1 MRKRLILA
9 FLILAVSIIALY
21 GVPRALMVAEV
32 VQTSQTERVDR
43 VAELLAVVIAEREQS
58 GPVTEEF
65 LRPLLR
71 HGESATYAT
80 ADGRMLTIGTPDED
94 GVRAT
99 AQVAGDGSIIS
110 VTKSNAALSERVAEV
125 ILPGILIGAALLVA
139 SVIAA
144 LLLAHVLSRPFVRLV
159 EIARDL
165 GRGNLRPERHPMRT
179 PEARAIDDALR
190 ESAGTLERRIRREH
204 EFAANASHQ
213 LRTPITALRLELE
226 DLSLWPETPPKVGEQ
241 LEHALAE
248 IDRLADAI
256 SQLLQLAR
264 GEAPGGG
271 VTEPLDRAIRAA
283 GERWSAQAASA
294 GRMIRVE
301 KVDAGLGS
309 AATAASQIMDV
320 LVHNALTHGRGTVTI
335 TGARRTDYVTVQ
347 VSDEGPRPSG
357 NAVFQ
362 RSPEHRSATSGEG
375 IGLALSAELAE
386 SLGGH
391 LLLEGDETTTFSLI
405 LPARD

>member
-43 VAELLAVVIAEREQS
+43 IAELLAVVIAEREQS

-99 AQVAGDGSIIS
+99 AQVSGDGSIIS

-165 GRGNLRPERHPMRT
+165 GRGNLRPERHPMKT
-179 PEARAIDDALR
+179 PEARAIDEALR

-271 VTEPLDRAIRAA
+271 VTEPLDGAIRAA

-386 SLGGH
+386 ALGGH
-391 LLLEGDETTTFSLI
+391 LLLDSSPTTRFSLI
-405 LPARD
+405 LPQE